1 MCGLSAMVAPG
12 ATVFPKYLL
21 DMTRLALHR
30 GPDDGGYV
38 FFDSAHSSDPVFMHD
53 TTGTRPVAEIFKG
66 TNDTRGYCVGLGHR
80 RLSIVDLSDAA
91 LQPMASADGNFW
103 VVFNG
108 EIYNHPE
115 IRRELES
122 LGHRFRTH
130 SDTEVLLAAYGTW
143 GKHCLERFNG
153 MFSFVLYDRTEH
165 RIFAARDRFGVKP
178 LYYWQSPQG
187 VLAFAS
193 EIKQLTALPG
203 WKAQI
208 NGPRVY
214 DFLAW
219 GLSDHTRET
228 CFRNVFQVLP
238 GHYLSF
244 QVNEPF
250 RPPATDQGK
259 SSGDRWYKLQPA
271 AAPLSLDDAAAG
283 FRERLLDAISL
294 RLRSDVKVGANL
306 SGGLDSST
314 IVCLIDELQQANGV
328 EDPFP
333 CLSAHSP
340 YPGFDETAYAR
351 DVIARVR
358 SEPLFVE
365 TRLADLQQEIDSLVW
380 HQDEPFASTSIFAEW
395 CIYRKASEAGIKV
408 MLGGQGADEQLAGY
422 PEYVGHYY
430 RGWMGKLDL
439 AGLLGD
445 MLAAHGQRGATWSA
459 LLLRLAD
466 ALMPQTLRQPLRRI
480 MGVSNSRPRWLEPK
494 WLQTEPHDPHETFG
508 FRSASV
514 QGASLVQLECTNLP
528 MQLRC
533 EDRDS
538 MAHSVE
544 SRTPFL
550 DYRLV
555 EFLHGLPDEF
565 RYFHGESKRV
575 LRHAMRHR
583 VPDTVLDR
591 RDKMG
596 FVTPEVEWVR
606 AEGAQFFRDRI
617 SRAIQT
623 SSGIIRPYASRYFGE
638 MIDGTRRYDHSLWR
652 VVSFGMWLDRFE
664 VAT

>member
-1 MCGLSAMVAPG
+1 MVAPG
-12 ATVFPKYLL
+12 SAVFPKKLL
-21 DMTRLALHR
+21 DMTRMVRHR

-38 FFDSAHSSDPVFMHD
+38 FFDSAHSSDPVFFRD
-53 TTGTRPVAEIFKG
+53 AAGTRPADEIFAG
-66 TNDTRGYCVGLGHR
+66 ANDTRLYCVGLGHR

-91 LQPMASADGNFW
+91 LQPMASADGRFW

-143 GKHCLERFNG
+143 GKHCLARFNG
-153 MFSFVLYDRTEH
+153 MFSFILYDRVEH

-178 LYYWQSPQG
+178 LYYWQSPEG

-193 EIKQLTALPG
+193 EIKQFTILPG
-203 WKAQI
+203 WKAQV
-208 NGPRVY
+208 NGERVY

-219 GLSDHTRET
+219 GLSDHTHET
-228 CFRNVFQVLP
+228 CFHDVFQVFP

-244 QVNEPF
+244 PVAEPF
-250 RPPATDQGK
+250 PPQASDPAG
-259 SSGDRWYKLQPA
+259 SGGERWYKLQPA
-271 AAPLSLDDAAAG
+271 AAPMSLDEAAEG
-283 FRERLLDAISL
+283 LRERLKDAISL

-314 IVCLIDELQQANGV
+314 IVCLIDELQQEGGGG
-328 EDPFP
+328 EPFS
-333 CLSAHSP
+333 CLSAHSG
-340 YPGFDETAYAR
+340 YPRFDESAYAR
-351 DVIARVR
+351 AVIERIKVN
-358 SEPLFVE
+358 PLFVE
-365 TRLADLQQEIDSLVW
+365 TRLADLQQEIDGLVW
-380 HQDEPFASTSIFAEW
+380 HQDEPFSSTSIFAEW
-395 CIYRKASEAGIKV
+395 CIYREASKAGIKV

-422 PEYVGHYY
+422 PEHVGHYY
-430 RGWMGKLDL
+430 RGWLRKLDL
-439 AGLLGD
+439 ASLLGD
-445 MLAAHGQRGATWSA
+445 MSAAHGQRGTPWSA
-459 LLLRLAD
+459 ILLRLAD
-466 ALMPQTLRQPLRRI
+466 ALMPQTLRQPLRRM
-480 MGVSNSRPRWLEPK
+480 MGVSSSRPCWLEPRQ
-494 WLQTEPHDPHETFG
+494 LATEAHDPNETFG

-514 QGASLVQLECTNLP
+514 QGASRVQLECTNLP
-528 MQLRC
+528 MQLRW

-565 RYFHGESKRV
+565 RYFHGESKRI
-575 LRHAMRHR
+575 LRHAMRGR
-583 VPDTVLDR
+583 VPDVVLDR

-606 AEGAQFFRDRI
+606 AEGANFFRDKI
-617 SRAIQT
+617 SRAIQA
-623 SSGIIRPYASRYFGE
+623 SGGIIRPDAARYFGE
-638 MIDGTRRYDHSLWR
+638 MIDGRRRYDHSLWR
-652 VVSFGMWLDRFE
+652 VVSFGMWLERFGI
-664 VAT
+664 AA